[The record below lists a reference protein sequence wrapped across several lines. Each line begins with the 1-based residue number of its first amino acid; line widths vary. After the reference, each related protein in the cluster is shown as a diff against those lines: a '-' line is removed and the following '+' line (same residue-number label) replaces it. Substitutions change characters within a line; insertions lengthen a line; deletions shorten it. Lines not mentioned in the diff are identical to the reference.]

1 MNCTKRCLRE
11 DCMRGKQEWEGWGT
25 ETVSLQRGQTAET
38 AVTCSM
44 NTGGK
49 EQEEFAGENTN
60 LYYN

>member
-1 MNCTKRCLRE
+1 
-11 DCMRGKQEWEGWGT
+11 MRGKQEWEGWGT